1 MKESRNGKITEET
14 FLQGTEV
21 NGYKIYNGDLMNKIG
36 NNVMTPL

>member
-1 MKESRNGKITEET
+1 MGRLLKRL
-14 FLQGTEV
+14 LQWTEV